1 MPVLRL
7 KVGKR
12 ARSVNYKIF
21 SVNQSNQIL
30 ARHYRALPDDPRALE
45 LATKLAAK
53 TGCEVEVWEGQRF
66 VARVD
71 NDGGASEQRTISA

>member
-1 MPVLRL
+1 MSVLRL

-12 ARSVNYKIF
+12 ARAIHYKIF
-21 SVNQSNQIL
+21 SVNKSNQIL
-30 ARHYRALPDDPRALE
+30 ARHYRALPDDPHALE

-53 TGCEVEVWEGQRF
+53 TGCEVEVWEGIRF

-71 NDGGASEQRTISA
+71 SDGRASEQRTVSA